1 MASSAREENS
11 GFPITLWPGT
21 PLPLLKVAR
30 GAVSVGRNGFLKW
43 DFPYDEVELPD
54 QWVIQELW
62 AADLADD
69 QVVVDLLSQYGEIR
83 TPFTALGGTP
93 LPVRQPSENGA
104 AIEDARWW
112 LRAAACSFPHLV
124 QRSGRE
130 ASSRAWNNEGFQ
142 GITTEN
148 IAWGQFTGA
157 LNAGLKAYQPRAEY
171 RLRRNNGVRDF
182 QPLTVGAPYVDLYS
196 AACCQVFN
204 LIVREDVASLCESE
218 TCNSVF
224 VRQRGG
230 AVYGQYRSKGVRFC
244 SVGCARNET
253 QRQYRRRQAQERTK

>member
-93 LPVRQPSENGA
+93 LPVRQPSKNGA

-112 LRAAACSFPHLV
+112 LRATHFYFPHLV

-130 ASSRAWNNEGFQ
+130 ASTPAWNNEGFRGGSPQ
-142 GITTEN
+142 RTLRGASSLALSTPGSRPTSHVLSTGSGGTTAFE
-148 IAWGQFTGA
+148 I
-157 LNAGLKAYQPRAEY
+157 
-171 RLRRNNGVRDF
+171 
-182 QPLTVGAPYVDLYS
+182 
-196 AACCQVFN
+196 FN
-204 LIVREDVASLCESE
+204 LSLLEHP
-218 TCNSVF
+218 T
-224 VRQRGG
+224 
-230 AVYGQYRSKGVRFC
+230 
-244 SVGCARNET
+244 
-253 QRQYRRRQAQERTK
+253 